1 MFSKACEYLRCLRS
15 LEWQVVSNFYCHL
28 HETHTKSVPPCPAE
42 NRAHCTIP
50 GGHQQILAK
59 SWHSQV
65 HPILSYLFR
74 VHPKSAPDKECVI
87 ILKDHS
93 INGTKEEIQN
103 KSKEPNI
110 KAKEPKLKAKSQS
123 QSKMDNPLKPPYKG
137 LNRT

>member
-1 MFSKACEYLRCLRS
+1 
-15 LEWQVVSNFYCHL
+15 
-28 HETHTKSVPPCPAE
+28 
-42 NRAHCTIP
+42 
-50 GGHQQILAK
+50 
-59 SWHSQV
+59 
-65 HPILSYLFR
+65 
-74 VHPKSAPDKECVI
+74 VI

-137 LNRT
+137 LNRTWLGIFNQKWVCFKIGSFALKSGSFALNSGHLLLKSAFISISYHITKEN